1 MSRYF
6 SSIRTKLVLAFLP
19 VVLLPL
25 IGTGLYGNWTTSRT
39 LEMQAIDAARAD
51 LMLRAREIESY
62 LGGAREDLIFLSQ
75 LKSLGALT
83 ASDRPA
89 SILLTN
95 VQADFA
101 AFAATHPGV
110 FQVRYLDAAGMEIAR
125 IDSRPASRVQIVTNT
140 QLQNKADR
148 YYFTETMKLSV
159 GEVYISPADL
169 NREFGLIES
178 PYIPTIRYAT
188 PLFRADGARAGIVI
202 FNLYAQP
209 FLKFARDSDRS
220 GAVIALVDE
229 AGYYLAH
236 PDSTREWGGPDDLN
250 TNKTAASDYP
260 QTWNVIVQH
269 PAGVVSPPPENLIAA
284 ILDEVLPI
292 DWTNNPQTRRVLIYE
307 TVLPDGAKGPRWRL
321 LRDEP
326 SAYLFSSIG
335 TFRLTAITI
344 LALAA
349 FSALIIAITFSRS
362 LTAPILA
369 LTEDVRRLGRIVT
382 VSTASNSIDSTHRRD
397 EISELTAAFNEMSSA
412 LNQHLDQLA
421 LLNRAGH
428 NIAAR
433 LERPAVLATAARAV
447 TMLLP
452 AEYCVL
458 RFTADNGVT
467 ILHTTGE
474 ARWETERS
482 DPNLRALFE
491 AAIADGEWRVTS
503 VANGYLCV
511 TPLCV
516 SGRSGLIEVYGTNI
530 ALTDPTSGNLLSALG
545 TQISIALENA
555 ELYERLAEH
564 RAELQALVERLINA
578 QEEERRVIAY
588 DIHDGLIQM
597 LVGARLQISN
607 ASRATDQSGDPFM
620 RKGLD
625 ELATAIAEAR
635 RVIEGLRPATLD
647 DLGLVTTLRQ
657 YATENSVLCGCDLE
671 FSATPPDMRLPPLI
685 EITAFRIAQEAINN
699 IRKYAQSKRLRL
711 SLNLNADQLVLE
723 VRDSGRGFDP
733 ESVAEGRG
741 LGLVGMRER
750 ARLVGGE
757 CVIESEIGV
766 GTTVRASLPIHL
778 SETK

>member
-62 LGGAREDLIFLSQ
+62 LGGVREDLIFLSQ
-75 LKSLGALT
+75 LKSLAALA

-89 SILLTN
+89 STLLTN

-110 FQVRYLDAAGMEIAR
+110 FQLRYINASGMEIVR
-125 IDSRPASRVQIVTNT
+125 VDSRPASRVQIVTDT

-148 YYFTETMKLSV
+148 YYFTETMKLTV
-159 GEVYISPADL
+159 GEVYVSPADL
-169 NREFGLIES
+169 NREFGEIEL
-178 PYIPTIRYAT
+178 PHVPTIRYAT

-209 FLKFARDSDRS
+209 FLKYARDSDRS
-220 GAVIALVDE
+220 GAIIALVDE

-236 PDSTREWGGPDDLN
+236 PDSTREWGGPNDLN
-250 TNKTAASDYP
+250 TRLTASDDYP
-260 QTWNVIVQH
+260 QSWSAITQQSS
-269 PAGVVSPPPENLIAA
+269 GVVSPPPANLIAA
-284 ILDEVLPI
+284 VLDEILPM

-307 TVLPDGAKGPRWRL
+307 TVQPGANGPRWRL
-321 LRDEP
+321 IRDEP

-335 TFRLTAITI
+335 TFRITAITI
-344 LALAA
+344 LASAA
-349 FSALIIAITFSRS
+349 FLALIIAITFSRS

-369 LTEDVRRLGRIVT
+369 LTEEVQRLGRTVT
-382 VSTASNSIDSTHRRD
+382 VSAASRVTKRSNSRD
-397 EISELTAAFNEMSSA
+397 EISELTAAFGEMSSA
-412 LNQHLDQLA
+412 LNQHLEQLA

-433 LERPAVLATAARAV
+433 LERPAVLATAARAI

-458 RFTADNGVT
+458 RFTADNGT
-467 ILHTTGE
+467 PILHTAGE
-474 ARWETERS
+474 ARWETRRS
-482 DPNLRALFE
+482 DPELRAMFE
-491 AAIADGEWRVTS
+491 AAIADGEWRTTS
-503 VANGYLCV
+503 IAEGYLCA

-530 ALTDPTSGNLLSALG
+530 ALTDPASGNLLSALG

-607 ASRATDQSGDPFM
+607 ALVDRSNNPSM

-635 RVIEGLRPATLD
+635 RVIEGLRPAALD

-657 YATENSVLCGCDLE
+657 YAAENSVLCGCDLE

-699 IRKYAQSKRLRL
+699 IRKYAHSKRLHL
-711 SLNLNADQLVLE
+711 SLHLNAEQFVLE
-723 VRDSGRGFDP
+723 VRDWGRGFNP

-741 LGLVGMRER
+741 VGLVGMRER

-757 CVIESEIGV
+757 CVIESKIGV
-766 GTTVRASLPIHL
+766 GTTVRASLPIR
-778 SETK
+778 SPETT